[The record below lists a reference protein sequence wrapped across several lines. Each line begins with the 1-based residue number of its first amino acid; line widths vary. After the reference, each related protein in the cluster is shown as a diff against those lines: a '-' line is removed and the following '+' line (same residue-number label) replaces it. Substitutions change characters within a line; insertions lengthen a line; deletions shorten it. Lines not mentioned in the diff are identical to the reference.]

1 VAATVTPEGTLLAT
15 WAAKHKRDL
24 LPQRDQYATMMFAN
38 HGVTLP
44 VADRI
49 LLIHNLRTLVNAH
62 PVRDGAPRRLPTG
75 LSLVAGLLTAQVPPQ
90 VATPAIVTI
99 DVLVDGFVT
108 EL

>member
-1 VAATVTPEGTLLAT
+1 MLAT